1 MCTGFAKR
9 VKAAKYSLIQ
19 RRKMIAFTDAERK
32 EYRHIWVAAE
42 VLSGEIQPV
51 THELIGTART
61 LADLRK
67 SEVWVLVM
75 GSGIKGKLESL
86 FAYGADVAIVVD
98 NPGLSGFVD
107 ETEAKIM
114 KRLIAEYK
122 PEVLIC
128 GATTR
133 GRALMPRVAVMTHC
147 GLTAD
152 CTGLSIDPENGD
164 LLQTR
169 PAFGGNI
176 MATIRCSNHRP
187 QMATVRPRVMK
198 SPEPD
203 PGRTGRII
211 KEEMLTSDTEKI
223 KQIIDVF
230 HSTETAFN
238 LADAQIIISGG
249 RGMKGPEGFKLLKQF
264 AERVGGAAVGAS
276 RAAVDSGWVPYAHQ
290 VGQTGQTVQT
300 KVYIACGISGQIQHL
315 VGMQSCDLIIAIDK
329 NPDTPM
335 MQIAD
340 IAVVGDLFEII
351 PEIIKGITPL

>member
-1 MCTGFAKR
+1 MR
-9 VKAAKYSLIQ
+9 
-19 RRKMIAFTDAERK
+19 AFTDNEK
-32 EYRHIWVAAE
+32 KGYRNIWVVAE

-51 THELIGTART
+51 THELIGAART
-61 LADLRK
+61 LADDRK
-67 SEVWVLVM
+67 SQVWVVVM
-75 GSGIKGKLESL
+75 GSGIEKKSKLL
-86 FAYGADVAIVVD
+86 FWYGADVVIIVD
-98 NPGLSGFVD
+98 HPDLSVFID
-107 ETEAKIM
+107 EIEAKIM
-114 KRLIAEYK
+114 KLLITKYK
-122 PEVLIC
+122 PEIVIC

-133 GRALMPRVAVMTHC
+133 GRSLIPRVSIITNC

-152 CTGLSIDPENGD
+152 CTGLAIDPDNGD

-203 PGRTGRII
+203 PGRTGRMI
-211 KEEMLTSDTEKI
+211 KEKMIPSDSI
-223 KQIIDVF
+223 KTKSIIDIF
-230 HSTETAFN
+230 HNTETAVN

-264 AERVGGAAVGAS
+264 ARRVGGAAVGAS
-276 RAAVDSGWVPYAHQ
+276 RAAVDSGWIPYAHQ

-329 NPDTPM
+329 NPETPM

-351 PEIIKGITPL
+351 PEIIKEIGNL

>member
-1 MCTGFAKR
+1 
-9 VKAAKYSLIQ
+9 
-19 RRKMIAFTDAERK
+19 MIAFTDVERK
-32 EYRHIWVAAE
+32 EYRNIWVVAE
-42 VLSGEIQPV
+42 ILSGEIQPV
-51 THELIGTART
+51 THELTNVART
-61 LADLRK
+61 LADFRK
-67 SEVWVLVM
+67 SEVWVVVM
-75 GSGIKGKLESL
+75 GSGIERKPESL

-98 NPGLSGFVD
+98 NPGLSGFID
-107 ETEAKIM
+107 ETETKIM
-114 KRLIAEYK
+114 KRLIAKYK
-122 PEVLIC
+122 PEVVIC

-133 GRALMPRVAVMTHC
+133 GRALIPRVAVMTNC

-152 CTGLSIDPENGD
+152 CTALSIDPENGD

-203 PGRTGRII
+203 PDRTGRIM

-230 HSTETAFN
+230 HSTETAVN

-249 RGMKGPEGFKLLKQF
+249 RGMKGPEGFNLLKQF

-276 RAAVDSGWVPYAHQ
+276 RAAVDSGWIPYAHQ

-351 PEIIKGITPL
+351 PEMIKEITKL